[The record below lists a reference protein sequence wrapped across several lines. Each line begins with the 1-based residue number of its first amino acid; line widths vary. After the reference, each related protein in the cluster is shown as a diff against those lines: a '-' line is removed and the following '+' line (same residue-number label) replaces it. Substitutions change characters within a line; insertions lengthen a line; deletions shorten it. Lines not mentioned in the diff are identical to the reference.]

1 MELLVARQPI
11 FDAQMR
17 VFGYEMLFRSSSL
30 NEFDGTEENAATA
43 QVISAVFGS
52 AETDQLTGR
61 KNTFINFPQKMLLDG
76 TASILP
82 PQQTVVEIL
91 ENVEADEDLLEACRA
106 LRERGYRLALD
117 DFTVAEKVEA
127 LASIA
132 DFVKVDFRATSTAQQ
147 EDAAT
152 RFKGKVQLLAEKV
165 ETQDEFRSARD
176 MGYEYFQG
184 YFFARPVISSTRQ
197 IPGFKLQFL
206 RILNELHRPEMDFRK
221 LADLLKREP
230 GLSYKLLRFVNSAW
244 FGLRS
249 PVESLQRALV
259 SLGEDAARKWLSVLT
274 MANLASDHPT
284 ELATSTLVR
293 ARFFE
298 SLAKEAGLTQLRDDC
313 FLVGMFSLLDA
324 MLGRPLAELVEG
336 LNLHGQI
343 TRTLLDRPNPSD
355 RMPPV
360 WKLVLAY
367 ERGDWDTLGAAALAL
382 DVKPQTLTGCY
393 AEAVRWADS
402 AEIA

>member
-11 FDAQMR
+11 FDAQMH

-30 NEFDGTEENAATA
+30 NEFDGTEGNTATA
-43 QVISAVFGS
+43 RVISAVFGS

-91 ENVEADEDLLEACRA
+91 ESAEADEDLLEACRG
-106 LRERGYRLALD
+106 LRARGYRLALD

-127 LASIA
+127 LTSIA
-132 DFVKVDFRATSTAQQ
+132 DFLKVDFRATSLAQRM
-147 EDAAT
+147 DAAT

-165 ETQDEFRSARD
+165 ETQEEFRCARD

-184 YFFARPVISSTRQ
+184 FFFARPLISSTRQ

-259 SLGEDAARKWLSVLT
+259 SLGEEAARKWLSVLT
-274 MANLASDHPT
+274 MANLASDQPT
-284 ELATSTLVR
+284 ELAISTLVR

-298 SLAKEAGLTQLRDDC
+298 SLAKEAGLLQLCDDC
-313 FLVGMFSLLDA
+313 FLVGMFSRLDA

-343 TRTLLDRPNPSD
+343 TRTLLDRPHPSD
-355 RMPPV
+355 KMPPV

-367 ERGDWDTLGAAALAL
+367 ERGDWDTLGAMALGCDLNA
-382 DVKPQTLTGCY
+382 QTLTDCY
-393 AEAVRWADS
+393 AEAVQWADG

>member
-1 MELLVARQPI
+1 MRLLVARQPI

-30 NEFDGTEENAATA
+30 NEFDGTEENTATA

-61 KNTFINFPQKMLLDG
+61 KNTFINFPQKMLLEG

-82 PQQTVVEIL
+82 PQQIVVEIQK
-91 ENVEADEDLLEACRA
+91 NVEAGEDLLEACRA
-106 LRERGYRLALD
+106 LRGRGYRLALD
-117 DFTVAEKVEA
+117 DFTVPERVEA
-127 LASIA
+127 LTSVA
-132 DFVKVDFRATSTAQQ
+132 DFLKVNFRATSQAQQ
-147 EDAAT
+147 KDAAT
-152 RFKGKVQLLAEKV
+152 RFKGKVQLLAERV
-165 ETQDEFRSARD
+165 ETQEELRCARE

-184 YFFARPVISSTRQ
+184 FFFARPVISSTRQ

-206 RILNELHRPEMDFRK
+206 SILAELHQPEMNFRK

-249 PVESLQRALV
+249 PVESLDRALFA
-259 SLGEDAARKWLSVLT
+259 LGEDAARKWLSVLA

-298 SLAKEAGLTQLRDDC
+298 SLAQEAGLTQLRDDC
-313 FLVGMFSLLDA
+313 FLVGLFSHLDA
-324 MLGRPLAELVEG
+324 MLARPLAELVEG
-336 LNLHGQI
+336 LNLYGQI
-343 TRTLLDRPNPSD
+343 TRTLLDRPHRSD
-355 RMPPV
+355 KMPPV

-367 ERGDWDTLGAAALAL
+367 ERGDWDTLGTAAPDL
-382 DVKPQTLTGCY
+382 DLKPQTLTGCY
-393 AEAVRWADS
+393 AEAVKWADG
-402 AEIA
+402 AELI

>member
-17 VFGYEMLFRSSSL
+17 VFGYEMLFRSSSV

-52 AETDQLTGR
+52 AETDQLIGR
-61 KNTFINFPQKMLLDG
+61 KSTFINFPQKMLLDG

-91 ENVEADEDLLEACRA
+91 ENVVPGEDLVEACRS
-106 LRERGYRLALD
+106 LRDRGYRLALD
-117 DFTVAEKVEA
+117 DFTVPEKVEA
-127 LASIA
+127 LAPIA
-132 DFVKVDFRATSTAQQ
+132 DFLKVDFRATSLAQQ
-147 EDAAT
+147 RDAAA
-152 RFKGKVQLLAEKV
+152 RFRGQVLLLAEKV
-165 ETQDEFRSARD
+165 ETQEEFRSACD

-184 YFFARPVISSTRQ
+184 FFFARPVISSTRQ

-206 RILNELHRPEMDFRK
+206 RILNEIHQTELNFHK

-230 GLSYKLLRFVNSAW
+230 ALSYKLLRFVNSAW
-244 FGLRS
+244 FGLRT
-249 PVESLQRALV
+249 PVESLERALITI
-259 SLGEDAARKWLSVLT
+259 GEDAARKWLSVLT
-274 MANLASDHPT
+274 MANLAADRPT
-284 ELATSTLVR
+284 ELAISTLVR

-298 SLAKEAGLTQLRDDC
+298 SLAGEAGLAHLRDDC
-313 FLVGMFSLLDA
+313 FLVGMFSRLDA
-324 MLGRPLAELVEG
+324 MLGRPLAELLEG

-343 TRTLLDRPNPSD
+343 IRTLLDCPQAGD
-355 RMPPV
+355 EMPPL

-367 ERGDWDTLGAAALAL
+367 ERGDWDTLGAAAPGL
-382 DVKPQTLTGCY
+382 DLKPQTLTGCY

-402 AEIA
+402 AEIT

>member
-17 VFGYEMLFRSSSL
+17 VFGYEMLFRSSTR

-52 AETDQLTGR
+52 AETDQLVGR

-91 ENVEADEDLLEACRA
+91 ENVKADEELLEACRT
-106 LRERGYRLALD
+106 LREQGYRLALD
-117 DFTVAEKVEA
+117 DFTVPEKVEA
-127 LASIA
+127 LASLA
-132 DFVKVDFRATSTAQQ
+132 DFLKVDFRATSLAEQRS
-147 EDAAT
+147 AAA

-165 ETQDEFRSARD
+165 ETQEEFRSACD

-184 YFFARPVISSTRQ
+184 YFFARPVISASRQ

-206 RILNELHRPEMDFRK
+206 RILNEIHQPELDFHR

-230 GLSYKLLRFVNSAW
+230 ALSYKLLRFVNSAW
-244 FGLRS
+244 FGLRE
-249 PVESLQRALV
+249 PVESLDRALFAI
-259 SLGEDAARKWLSVLT
+259 GEDAARKWLSVLT

-284 ELATSTLVR
+284 ELAISALVR

-298 SLAKEAGLTQLRDDC
+298 SLAEEAGLRSLRDDC
-313 FLVGMFSLLDA
+313 FLVGMFSHLDA
-324 MLGRPLAELVEG
+324 MLGRPLAELLDG
-336 LNLHGQI
+336 LNLRGQI
-343 TRTLLDRPNPSD
+343 TRTLLDNPQASD
-355 RMPPV
+355 RMPPL

-367 ERGDWDTLGAAALAL
+367 ERGDWDTLGAAAPVL
-382 DVKPQTLTGCY
+382 DLKPQTLTGCY
-393 AEAVRWADS
+393 AEAVNWADS

>member
-91 ENVEADEDLLEACRA
+91 ENVEADEDLLEACRV
-106 LRERGYRLALD
+106 LRDRGYRLALD
-117 DFTVAEKVEA
+117 DFTVPEKVEA
-127 LASIA
+127 LTSIA
-132 DFVKVDFRATSTAQQ
+132 DFLKVDFRATSVEQQ
-147 EDAAT
+147 RDAAT
-152 RFKGKVQLLAEKV
+152 RFKGKVGLLAEKV
-165 ETQDEFRSARD
+165 ETQEEFRCARD

-184 YFFARPVISSTRQ
+184 FFFARPVISSTRQ

-206 RILNELHRPEMDFRK
+206 RILHELHQPEMDFRK

-284 ELATSTLVR
+284 ELAISTLVR

-298 SLAKEAGLTQLRDDC
+298 SLAKETGLTQLRDDC

-343 TRTLLDRPNPSD
+343 TRTLLDHPHPSD
-355 RMPPV
+355 KMPPV

-367 ERGDWDTLGAAALAL
+367 ERGDWDTLGADAPAL
-382 DVKPQTLTGCY
+382 DLKPQTLTGCY
-393 AEAVRWADS
+393 AEAVKWADS

>member
-17 VFGYEMLFRSSSL
+17 VFGYEMLYRSSSL
-30 NEFDGTEENAATA
+30 NEFDGTEENTATA

-52 AETDQLTGR
+52 PETDQLTGR
-61 KNTFINFPQKMLLDG
+61 KNTFINFPQKMLVDG

-82 PQQTVVEIL
+82 PERTIVEIL
-91 ENVEADEDLLEACRA
+91 ENVQADGDLLEACRA
-106 LRERGYRLALD
+106 LRGRGYRLALD
-117 DFTVAEKVEA
+117 DFTVPEKVEG
-127 LASIA
+127 LTSVA
-132 DFVKVDFRATSTAQQ
+132 DFLKVDFRAATPEQQ
-147 EDAAT
+147 MDAAE
-152 RFKGKVQLLAEKV
+152 RFKGQIKLLAEKV
-165 ETQDEFRSARD
+165 ESQEEFQRARD
-176 MGYEYFQG
+176 MGFQYFQG
-184 YFFARPVISSTRQ
+184 FFFARPVISSTRQ

-206 RILNELHRPEMDFRK
+206 RILEELHRPELDFRK

-259 SLGEDAARKWLSVLT
+259 ALGEDAARKWLSVLT

-298 SLAKEAGLTQLRDDC
+298 LLSQQADLAHLRDDC

-343 TRTLLDRPNPSD
+343 TRTLLDRPHPSD
-355 RMPPV
+355 KMPPL

-367 ERGDWDTLGAAALAL
+367 ERGDWDTLSAAAPTLGL
-382 DVKPQTLTGCY
+382 QPQTLTGCY
-393 AEAVRWADS
+393 AEAVKWADS
-402 AEIA
+402 IEIT

>member
-11 FDAQMR
+11 FDAQMH

-52 AETDQLTGR
+52 AETDQLVGR
-61 KNTFINFPQKMLLDG
+61 QNTFINFPQRMLLEG

-82 PQQTVVEIL
+82 PEQTVVEVL
-91 ENVEADEDLLEACRA
+91 ENVQPDEDLLEACSA
-106 LRERGYRLALD
+106 LRARGYRLALD
-117 DFTVAEKVEA
+117 DFTVPEKVDTLTA
-127 LASIA
+127 VA
-132 DFVKVDFRATSTAQQ
+132 DFLKVDFRATSVEEQA
-147 EDAAT
+147 DAAT
-152 RFKGKVQLLAEKV
+152 RFKGKIHLLAEKV
-165 ETQDEFRSARD
+165 ETQEEFRRARD

-184 YFFARPVISSTRQ
+184 FFFARPVISSTRQ
-197 IPGFKLQFL
+197 IPGFKLQFM

-221 LADLLKREP
+221 LSDLLKREP

-259 SLGEDAARKWLSVLT
+259 ALGEDASRKWLSVLT

-284 ELATSTLVR
+284 ELAVSTLVR

-298 SLAKEAGLTQLRDDC
+298 SLAGEAGMGHLRDDC
-313 FLVGMFSLLDA
+313 FLVGMFSRLDA
-324 MLGRPLAELVEG
+324 MLGRPLAELLEG
-336 LNLHGQI
+336 LNLHAQI
-343 TRTLLDRPNPSD
+343 TRTLLDRPDPGD
-355 RMPPV
+355 KMPPV

-367 ERGDWDTLGAAALAL
+367 ERGDWDTLCDAAPELNL
-382 DVKPQTLTGCY
+382 KPQTITGCY
-393 AEAVRWADS
+393 AEAVRWADG
-402 AEIA
+402 ADLA

>member
-11 FDAQMR
+11 FDAQMH

-30 NEFDGTEENAATA
+30 NEFDGTEGNTATA
-43 QVISAVFGS
+43 RVISAVFGS

-61 KNTFINFPQKMLLDG
+61 KNTFINFPRKMLLEG

-82 PQQTVVEIL
+82 PQQTVAEIL
-91 ENVEADEDLLEACRA
+91 ENVGADEDLLDACRA
-106 LRERGYRLALD
+106 LRGRGYRLALD
-117 DFTVAEKVEA
+117 DFTVPEKVEA
-127 LASIA
+127 LTSIA
-132 DFVKVDFRATSTAQQ
+132 DFLKVDFRATSVAQQ
-147 EDAAT
+147 MDAAT

-165 ETQDEFRSARD
+165 ETQEEFRRARD
-176 MGYEYFQG
+176 LGYEYFQG
-184 YFFARPVISSTRQ
+184 FFFARPAMSSTRQ

-206 RILNELHRPEMDFRK
+206 RILNELHQPELNFQK

-249 PVESLQRALV
+249 PVESIERALV

-274 MANLASDHPT
+274 MANLASDQPT
-284 ELATSTLVR
+284 ELAIGTLVR

-313 FLVGMFSLLDA
+313 FLVGLFSLLDA
-324 MLGRPLAELVEG
+324 MLGCPLAELVEG

-343 TRTLLDRPNPSD
+343 TRTLLDRPHRSD
-355 RMPPV
+355 KMPPL

-367 ERGDWDTLGAAALAL
+367 EHADWDALGAIAAVRGLNA
-382 DVKPQTLTGCY
+382 QTLTDCY
-393 AEAVRWADS
+393 AEAVQWADG

>member
-17 VFGYEMLFRSSSL
+17 VFGYEMLYRSSSL
-30 NEFDGTEENAATA
+30 NEFDGTEENTATA

-52 AETDQLTGR
+52 VETDQLTGR
-61 KNTFINFPQKMLLDG
+61 KNTFINFPQKMLIDG

-82 PQQTVVEIL
+82 PERTVVEIL
-91 ENVEADEDLLEACRA
+91 ENVQADGDLLEACRA
-106 LRERGYRLALD
+106 LGERGYRLALD
-117 DFTVAEKVEA
+117 DFTVPEKVDT
-127 LASIA
+127 LTSVA
-132 DFVKVDFRATSTAQQ
+132 DFLKVDFRATTPEQQ
-147 EDAAT
+147 LDAAT
-152 RFKGKVQLLAEKV
+152 RFKGQLELLAEKV
-165 ETQDEFRSARD
+165 ESQEEFERARD
-176 MGYEYFQG
+176 MGYQYFQG
-184 YFFARPVISSTRQ
+184 FFFARPVISSTRQ

-206 RILNELHRPEMDFRK
+206 RILNELHRPELDFQK

-259 SLGEDAARKWLSVLT
+259 ALGEDAARKWLSVLT

-298 SLAKEAGLTQLRDDC
+298 LLSQEAGLAHLRDDC

-343 TRTLLDRPNPSD
+343 TRTLLDRPHPTD
-355 RMPPV
+355 KLPPL

-367 ERGDWDTLGAAALAL
+367 ERGDWDTLGAAAPAL
-382 DVKPQTLTGCY
+382 GLQPQTLTGCY
-393 AEAVRWADS
+393 AEAVKWADS
-402 AEIA
+402 IELG

>member
-30 NEFDGTEENAATA
+30 NQFDGTEENAATA

-52 AETDQLTGR
+52 AETDELTGR
-61 KNTFINFPQKMLLDG
+61 RNTFINFPQKMLLDG

-91 ENVEADEDLLEACRA
+91 ENVEADEDLLEACRR
-106 LRERGYRLALD
+106 LRGRGYRLALD
-117 DFTVAEKVEA
+117 DFTVPEKVEN
-127 LASIA
+127 LVSLA
-132 DFVKVDFRATSTAQQ
+132 DFLKVDFRATSLAQQ
-147 EDAAT
+147 ADAAT
-152 RFKGKVQLLAEKV
+152 RFKGKVGLLAEKV
-165 ETQDEFRSARD
+165 ETQEEFHRARD

-184 YFFARPVISSTRQ
+184 FFFARPVISSTRQ

-206 RILNELHRPEMDFRK
+206 RILNELHQPEMNFRK

-249 PVESLQRALV
+249 PVESLERALL

-293 ARFFE
+293 ARFLE
-298 SLAKEAGLTQLRDDC
+298 SLAKEAGLERLRDDC
-313 FLVGMFSLLDA
+313 FLVGLFSLLDA
-324 MLGRPLAELVEG
+324 MLGRPLAELVGG
-336 LNLHGQI
+336 LNLHGQT
-343 TRTLLDRPNPSD
+343 TRTLLDRPRRGD

-367 ERGDWDTLGAAALAL
+367 ERGDWDTLGSLAPGLGL
-382 DVKPQTLTGCY
+382 DPQTLTACY
-393 AEAVRWADS
+393 TEAVRWADGI
-402 AEIA
+402 EIE

>member
-30 NEFDGTEENAATA
+30 NEFDGTEENAATS
-43 QVISAVFGS
+43 QVIGAVFGS

-91 ENVEADEDLLEACRA
+91 ETVEAGEDLLEACRA

-117 DFTVAEKVEA
+117 DFTVPEKVEA

-132 DFVKVDFRATSTAQQ
+132 DFVKVDFRATSVQQ
-147 EDAAT
+147 QAEAAT

-165 ETQDEFRSARD
+165 ETQEEFHSARD

-206 RILNELHRPEMDFRK
+206 RILHELT
-221 LADLLKREP
+221 
-230 GLSYKLLRFVNSAW
+230 G
-244 FGLRS
+244 
-249 PVESLQRALV
+249 
-259 SLGEDAARKWLSVLT
+259 RKWT
-274 MANLASDHPT
+274 FANW
-284 ELATSTLVR
+284 
-293 ARFFE
+293 
-298 SLAKEAGLTQLRDDC
+298 
-313 FLVGMFSLLDA
+313 
-324 MLGRPLAELVEG
+324 
-336 LNLHGQI
+336 
-343 TRTLLDRPNPSD
+343 RT
-355 RMPPV
+355 
-360 WKLVLAY
+360 
-367 ERGDWDTLGAAALAL
+367 
-382 DVKPQTLTGCY
+382 C
-393 AEAVRWADS
+393 
-402 AEIA
+402 

>member
-1 MELLVARQPI
+1 VA
-11 FDAQMR
+11 
-17 VFGYEMLFRSSSL
+17 
-30 NEFDGTEENAATA
+30 
-43 QVISAVFGS
+43 
-52 AETDQLTGR
+52 
-61 KNTFINFPQKMLLDG
+61 
-76 TASILP
+76 
-82 PQQTVVEIL
+82 EIL
-91 ENVEADEDLLEACRA
+91 ENVGADEDLLDACRA
-106 LRERGYRLALD
+106 LRDRGYRLALD
-117 DFTVAEKVEA
+117 DFTVPEKVEA
-127 LASIA
+127 LTSIA
-132 DFVKVDFRATSTAQQ
+132 DFLKVDFRATSVEQQ
-147 EDAAT
+147 RDAAT
-152 RFKGKVQLLAEKV
+152 RFKGKVGLLAEKV
-165 ETQDEFRSARD
+165 ETQEEFRCARD

-184 YFFARPVISSTRQ
+184 FFFARPVISSTRQ

-259 SLGEDAARKWLSVLT
+259 SLGEEAARKWLSVLT
-274 MANLASDHPT
+274 MANLASDQPT
-284 ELATSTLVR
+284 ELAISTLVR

-298 SLAKEAGLTQLRDDC
+298 SLAKEAGLMQLCDDC
-313 FLVGMFSLLDA
+313 FLVGMFSRLDA

-343 TRTLLDRPNPSD
+343 TRTLLDRPHPSD
-355 RMPPV
+355 KMPPV

-367 ERGDWDTLGAAALAL
+367 ERGDWDTLGAMALGRDLNA
-382 DVKPQTLTGCY
+382 QTLTDCY
-393 AEAVRWADS
+393 AEAVQWADG

>member
-11 FDAQMR
+11 LDVHLH

-30 NEFDGTEENAATA
+30 NEFDGTEGNTATA
-43 QVISAVFGS
+43 RVISAVFGS

-61 KNTFINFPQKMLLDG
+61 KNTFINFPRKMLLDG
-76 TASILP
+76 TAFILP

-91 ENVEADEDLLEACRA
+91 ESAEAGEDLLEACRA
-106 LRERGYRLALD
+106 LRDRGYRLALD
-117 DFTVAEKVEA
+117 DFTAPEKVEA
-127 LASIA
+127 LVPLA
-132 DFVKVDFRATSTAQQ
+132 DFLKVNFRTTSLSQQ
-147 EDAAT
+147 AEAAT
-152 RFKGKVQLLAEKV
+152 RFKGKVRLLAEKV
-165 ETQDEFRSARD
+165 ETQEEFRSARD

-184 YFFARPVISSTRQ
+184 YFFAHPAISSTRQ

-206 RILNELHRPEMDFRK
+206 RILSELHQPEMNFRK

-249 PVESLQRALV
+249 PVESLERALV

-274 MANLASDHPT
+274 MANLASDQPT
-284 ELATSTLVR
+284 ELAISTLVR

-313 FLVGMFSLLDA
+313 FLVGLFSLLDA
-324 MLGRPLAELVEG
+324 MLGCPLAELVEG

-343 TRTLLDRPNPSD
+343 TRTLLDRPHRSD
-355 RMPPV
+355 KMPPL

-367 ERGDWDTLGAAALAL
+367 EHADWDTLGASARGRGLNA
-382 DVKPQTLTGCY
+382 QTLTDCY
-393 AEAVRWADS
+393 AEAVQWADG

>member
-17 VFGYEMLFRSSSL
+17 VYGYEMLYRSSSL
-30 NEFDGTEENAATA
+30 NEFDGTEENTATA
-43 QVISAVFGS
+43 HVISAVFGS
-52 AETDQLTGR
+52 AETEQLTGR
-61 KNTFINFPQKMLLDG
+61 KNTFINFPQKMLIDG

-82 PQQTVVEIL
+82 PEQTIVEIL
-91 ENVEADEDLLEACRA
+91 ENVEPDGDLLEACRA
-106 LRERGYRLALD
+106 LRERKYRLALD
-117 DFTVAEKVEA
+117 DFTVPEKVDP
-127 LASIA
+127 LTSVA
-132 DFVKVDFRATSTAQQ
+132 DFLKVDFRATSPEQQ
-147 EDAAT
+147 MDAAE
-152 RFKGKVQLLAEKV
+152 RFRGQLQLLAEKV
-165 ETQDEFRSARD
+165 ESQEEFQRARD
-176 MGYEYFQG
+176 MGFQYFQG
-184 YFFARPVISSTRQ
+184 FFFARPVISSTRQ

-206 RILNELHRPEMDFRK
+206 RILNELHRPELDFRK

-259 SLGEDAARKWLSVLT
+259 ALGEDAARKWLSVLT

-298 SLAKEAGLTQLRDDC
+298 LLSHEVGLSHLRDDC

-324 MLGRPLAELVEG
+324 MLGRPLAELLEG
-336 LNLHGQI
+336 LNLHAQI
-343 TRTLLDRPNPSD
+343 TRTLLDRPHPTD
-355 RMPPV
+355 KLPPL

-367 ERGDWDTLGAAALAL
+367 ERGDWDMLSTSAPALGLQ
-382 DVKPQTLTGCY
+382 PQTLTGCY
-393 AEAVRWADS
+393 AEAVKWADTIELS
-402 AEIA
+402 

>member
-61 KNTFINFPQKMLLDG
+61 NNTFINFPQKMLLDG

-82 PQQTVVEIL
+82 PQHTVVEIL

-132 DFVKVDFRATSTAQQ
+132 DFVKVDFRATSKAQQ

-324 MLGRPLAELVEG
+324 MLGRPLPELVEG

-382 DVKPQTLTGCY
+382 DLKPQTLTGCY

>member
-61 KNTFINFPQKMLLDG
+61 NNTFINFPQKMLLDG

-82 PQQTVVEIL
+82 PQHTVVEIL

-132 DFVKVDFRATSTAQQ
+132 DFVKVDFRATSKAQQ

-298 SLAKEAGLTQLRDDC
+298 SLAKEAGLNQLRDDC

-324 MLGRPLAELVEG
+324 MLGRPLPELVEG

-382 DVKPQTLTGCY
+382 DLKPQTLTGCY